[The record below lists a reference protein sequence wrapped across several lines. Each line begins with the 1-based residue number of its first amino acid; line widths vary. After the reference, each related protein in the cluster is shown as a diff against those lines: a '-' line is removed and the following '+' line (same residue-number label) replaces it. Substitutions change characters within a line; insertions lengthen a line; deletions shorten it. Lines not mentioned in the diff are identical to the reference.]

1 MLNFGHVSSEVARW
15 IRKMIASVMVPVV
28 LANPAHEKLRII
40 TTQALLCEFFENFQ
54 EAELRKGDDLGNVEK
69 RGTL

>member
-15 IRKMIASVMVPVV
+15 IRKMTASVMVPVV

-40 TTQALLCEFFENFQ
+40 TTQALLCKLFENFQ